1 MIKILV
7 TGAAGQLGSCLK
19 NKSKEENTL
28 DFVFL
33 DSKALD
39 ITNSSQT
46 EAVFSNHNF
55 DYCINCAAYTAVDN
69 AEVDHENAHKI
80 NVIGPKNLAEAS
92 NKFGVILIHISTD
105 FVFNG
110 SANTPYK
117 ETDLTVPLGVYGQT
131 KLEGEYEIQSILDNY
146 YIIRTSWLYSEFK
159 NNFVKTMLKLGQEK
173 DEINVVNDQK
183 GTPTNANDLADVIIN
198 IIIRNKEAYGLY
210 HFSNLGETT
219 WYGFAKA
226 IFEIS
231 KTVIKLNP
239 VTSEAYVTKAP
250 RPKYSVLDKNKIS
263 SVFNLN
269 IPNWED
275 SLNNH
280 IKAIYP

>member
-7 TGAAGQLGSCLK
+7 TGSAGQLGSCLK
-19 NKSKEENTL
+19 NKSKEQNTL

-33 DSKALD
+33 DSETLD
-39 ITNSSQT
+39 ITNPIQT
-46 EAVFSNHNF
+46 EAVFSKHNF

-69 AEVDHENAHKI
+69 AEVDHKKAYEI

-92 NKFGVILIHISTD
+92 NKFGVTLIHISTD

-110 SANTPYK
+110 NTNRPYK
-117 ETDLTVPLGVYGQT
+117 ETDLTDPLGVYGQT
-131 KLEGEYEIQSILDNY
+131 KLDGEGAIQAILDSY

-159 NNFVKTMLKLGQEK
+159 NNFVKTMLKLAQEK
-173 DEINVVNDQK
+173 DELNVVNDQK
-183 GTPTNANDLADVIIN
+183 GTPTNANDLADAIIN
-198 IIIRNKEAYGLY
+198 IVISRKKGFGLY

-231 KTVIKLNP
+231 KTKIKVNP
-239 VTSEAYVTKAP
+239 VTSVAFVTTAK
-250 RPKYSVLDKNKIS
+250 RPKYSVLDKTKIS
-263 SVFNLN
+263 SVFNIN
-269 IPNWED
+269 IPNWKV
-275 SLNNH
+275 SLDNH
-280 IKAIYP
+280 IKAIQS

>member
-7 TGAAGQLGSCLK
+7 TGSAGQLGSCLK
-19 NKSKEENTL
+19 NKSKEQNTL

-33 DSKALD
+33 DSEALD
-39 ITNSSQT
+39 ITNPIQT

-69 AEVDHENAHKI
+69 AEVDHKKAYEI

-92 NKFGVILIHISTD
+92 NKFGVTLIHISTD

-110 SANTPYK
+110 NTNRPYK
-117 ETDLTVPLGVYGQT
+117 ETDLTEPLGVYGQT
-131 KLEGEYEIQSILDNY
+131 KLDGEGAIQAILDSY

-159 NNFVKTMLKLGQEK
+159 NNFVKTMLKLAQEK
-173 DEINVVNDQK
+173 DELNVVNDQK
-183 GTPTNANDLADVIIN
+183 GTPTNANDLADAIIN
-198 IIIRNKEAYGLY
+198 IVISRKKGFGLY

-231 KTVIKLNP
+231 KTKIKVNP
-239 VTSEAYVTKAP
+239 VTSVAFVTTAK
-250 RPKYSVLDKNKIS
+250 RPKYSVLDKTKIS
-263 SVFNLN
+263 SVFNIN
-269 IPNWED
+269 IPNWKV
-275 SLNNH
+275 SLDNH
-280 IKAIYP
+280 IKAIQS

>member
-7 TGAAGQLGSCLK
+7 TGSGGQLGSCLK
-19 NKSKEENTL
+19 NKSKEQNSL

-33 DSKALD
+33 DSEALD
-39 ITNSSQT
+39 ITNSLQT
-46 EAVFSNHNF
+46 ESVFSNHNF

-69 AEVDHENAHKI
+69 AEIYHDKAYNI
-80 NVIGPKNLAEAS
+80 NVTGPKNLAES
-92 NKFGVILIHISTD
+92 SKKHGVTLIHISTD

-110 SANTPYK
+110 TANAPYK
-117 ETDLTVPLGVYGQT
+117 ETDLTEPLGVYGLT
-131 KLEGEYEIQSILDNY
+131 KLEGEQEIQTILDSY

-159 NNFVKTMLKLGQEK
+159 NNFVKTMLKLSKEK
-173 DEINVVNDQK
+173 DELNIVNDQK
-183 GTPTNANDLADVIIN
+183 GTPTNANDLADAIIN
-198 IIIRNKEAYGLY
+198 IIISKKRAFGLY

-219 WYGFAKA
+219 WYGFAQA

-231 KTVIKLNP
+231 KTIIKINP
-239 VTSEAYVTKAP
+239 VTSEAFITKAE
-250 RPKYSVLDKNKIS
+250 RPKYSVLDKTKIN

-280 IKAIYP
+280 IKAIYA

>member
-7 TGAAGQLGSCLK
+7 TGSGGQLGSCLK
-19 NKSKEENTL
+19 NKSKEQNTL

-33 DSKALD
+33 DSETLD
-39 ITNSSQT
+39 ITNPIQT
-46 EAVFSNHNF
+46 EAVFSKHNF

-69 AEVDHENAHKI
+69 AEVDHKKAYEI

-92 NKFGVILIHISTD
+92 NKFGVTLIHISTD

-110 SANTPYK
+110 NTNRPYK
-117 ETDLTVPLGVYGQT
+117 ETDLTDPLGVYGQT
-131 KLEGEYEIQSILDNY
+131 KLDGEGAIQAILDSY

-159 NNFVKTMLKLGQEK
+159 NNFVKTMLKLAQEK
-173 DEINVVNDQK
+173 DELNVVNDQK
-183 GTPTNANDLADVIIN
+183 GTPTNANDLADAIIN
-198 IIIRNKEAYGLY
+198 IVISRKKGFGLY

-231 KTVIKLNP
+231 KTKIKVNP
-239 VTSEAYVTKAP
+239 VTSVAFVTTAK
-250 RPKYSVLDKNKIS
+250 RPKYSVLDKTKIS
-263 SVFNLN
+263 SVFNIN
-269 IPNWED
+269 IPNWKV
-275 SLNNH
+275 SLDNH
-280 IKAIYP
+280 IKAIQS

>member
-19 NKSKEENTL
+19 NKSKEQNTL

-69 AEVDHENAHKI
+69 AEVDHENAYEI

-92 NKFGVILIHISTD
+92 NKFGVALIHISTD

-198 IIIRNKEAYGLY
+198 IIISKKKSFGLY